1 MAYGQRYVLRGMRS
15 MFTQDVEV
23 KEICG
28 RRLRVVERGLD
39 EAEVTAV
46 IGSLVE
52 RNGELESR
60 QEHLQSFTKQ
70 IEKVIQK
77 AHDEASGVKAE
88 VEKKARVKAA
98 TIVTRAEQEASAK
111 AEKITAE
118 ARGRAKAEAEAIEA
132 EARRRAEEAAREN
145 VAQAEKQAQE
155 IVRAAEEK
163 AKAIEASSAERAA
176 ATAAQAKQMAET
188 EAALAA
194 KEAEVAALTSKLQ
207 DQMEDLAGKQEYVL
221 SLTKVLEKAVG
232 KAQEEADGVRAEAE
246 RKVKARVMELTARA
260 EEEARV
266 KAEATINEAREK
278 ARAEAGEIRTEAERK
293 AEEAARQKLTWA
305 EERAVGMAKAAEEKA
320 EATRKLAE
328 EEVARITADARERA
342 EQEAS
347 QTRDEARRLLL
358 ESRKIAESEI
368 GELKGRFLKACEGVF
383 SEAATYPRERQSD
396 NAEMQVQTI
405 VEPVQAGPV
414 SLESPAEPPEAPK
427 GDGKASATFHGDV
440 ELVVMPPVS
449 LERLLDLYRHLR
461 STPEIKVLYMKGA
474 PNNAVNIRMYIPDP
488 LPLINV
494 LEALPEVES
503 VSDRRKVIDRL
514 FPARRKGSDQSVRT
528 VVVTT
533 AS

>member
-1 MAYGQRYVLRGMRS
+1 MRGMSS
-15 MFTQDVEV
+15 MFTQDAEV

-28 RRLRVVERGLD
+28 RRLSVVERGLD

-52 RNGELESR
+52 RNSELESR
-60 QEHLQSFTKQ
+60 QEQLQTITKR
-70 IEKVIQK
+70 IEKVIQR
-77 AHDEASGVKAE
+77 AQDDASGVKAE
-88 VEKKARVKAA
+88 VEKKARAKAA
-98 TIVTRAEQEASAK
+98 AIVTRAEQEAGAK

-118 ARGRAKAEAEAIEA
+118 ARARAEAEAAAIEA
-132 EARRRAEEAAREN
+132 EALRRAQEAAREN
-145 VAQAEKQAQE
+145 ITQAEKRAQE
-155 IVRAAEEK
+155 IVGAAEEK
-163 AKAIEASSAERAA
+163 AKAIEVSSAERAA

-188 EAALAA
+188 ESALAA
-194 KEAEVAALTSKLQ
+194 KEAEVAALTSRLQ
-207 DQMEDLAGKQEYVL
+207 DQTEDLAGKHEYVL

-246 RKVKARVMELTARA
+246 KKANARVTELTARA
-260 EEEARV
+260 EEEARL
-266 KAEATINEAREK
+266 KAEATVNEAREK
-278 ARAEAGEIRTEAERK
+278 ARAEAEGIRTEAEK
-293 AEEAARQKLTWA
+293 KVEEAARQKLAWA
-305 EERAVGMAKAAEEKA
+305 EERAVEVAKAAEEKA

-328 EEVARITADARERA
+328 EEAARITADAREEA
-342 EQEAS
+342 EREAS

-358 ESRKIAESEI
+358 ESRQIAESEI

-383 SEAATYPRERQSD
+383 SEAAYSRERQSD
-396 NAEMQVQTI
+396 NGEMQVQT
-405 VEPVQAGPV
+405 VLEPVQADPV
-414 SLESPAEPPEAPK
+414 SLESPAELPEAPR
-427 GDGKASATFHGDV
+427 GDGKASTAFHGDV

-474 PNNAVNIRMYIPDP
+474 PNNAVNIRVYIPDP

-503 VSDRRKVIDRL
+503 VSDRRKAIDRL
-514 FPARRKGSDQSVRT
+514 LPARRKGSDQSVRT

>member
-1 MAYGQRYVLRGMRS
+1 MRGMSS

-39 EAEVTAV
+39 EAEVTSV
-46 IGSLVE
+46 IGRLVE
-52 RNGELESR
+52 QNTELESR
-60 QEHLQSFTKQ
+60 QGCLQNLTKQ

-77 AHDEASGVKAE
+77 AQDEASGVRAE

-98 TIVTRAEQEASAK
+98 AMVTKAEQEAGAK

-118 ARGRAKAEAEAIEA
+118 ARERARAEAETIEA
-132 EARRRAEEAAREN
+132 EARRRAEESAREN
-145 VAQAEKQAQE
+145 VAQAEKQARE
-155 IVRAAEEK
+155 IAGAAEEK

-176 ATAAQAKQMAET
+176 ATAAQARQMAET

-194 KEAEVAALTSKLQ
+194 KEAEVAALTSRLQ

-221 SLTKVLEKAVG
+221 SLTKALEKAVG

-246 RKVKARVMELTARA
+246 KKANTRVTELTARA

-266 KAEATINEAREK
+266 KAEATGNEAREK
-278 ARAEAGEIRTEAERK
+278 AKAEAEGIRTEAERK
-293 AEEAARQKLTWA
+293 AEESARQKLTWA
-305 EERAVGMAKAAEEKA
+305 EERAVEMAKAAGDKA

-328 EEVARITADARERA
+328 EEAAKITADAREQA

-368 GELKGRFLKACEGVF
+368 SELKGRFLKACEGVF
-383 SEAATYPRERQSD
+383 SEAAVYPRERQGD
-396 NAEMQVQTI
+396 NGEMQVQT
-405 VEPVQAGPV
+405 VFEPVQAAPV

-427 GDGKASATFHGDV
+427 GDGKTSTTFHGDV

-474 PNNAVNIRMYIPDP
+474 PNNAVNIRVYIPDP
-488 LPLINV
+488 LPLMNV

-514 FPARRKGSDQSVRT
+514 LPARRKGSDQSVRT